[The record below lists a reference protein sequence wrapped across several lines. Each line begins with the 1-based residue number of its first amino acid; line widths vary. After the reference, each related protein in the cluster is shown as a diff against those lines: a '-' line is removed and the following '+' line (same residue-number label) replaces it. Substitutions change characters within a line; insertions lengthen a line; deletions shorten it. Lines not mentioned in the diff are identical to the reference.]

1 MTFSEAIKEYTDT
14 WGLVHPDQ
22 SHSSQNGLTYLAYS
36 LALKSYLGELMRGK
50 NRALF
55 NVAIKTCS
63 KRPGLVC
70 RVPGPEWGYQNS
82 IDDAIGVICGSWL
95 TLSTTG
101 LDVLYFGMNHFL
113 NVGPFKFKY
122 FYNTDCPDSQLDS
135 SGKKNWAA
143 WFGLFPIFRVLVS
156 WGSGFERTPFERFVF
171 AFDCLWSACFAKQSD
186 DTPLMMLFL
195 KLQAFGAYRLKAL
208 CTRILNMRK
217 ITYKKAFGI
226 YFGEA
231 HPLAKYFP
239 IKNPWGEK

>member
-36 LALKSYLGELMRGK
+36 VALKAYLGE
-50 NRALF
+50 F
-55 NVAIKTCS
+55 NQADQKDYEMAIKACS

-82 IDDAIGVICGSWL
+82 IDDLIGIICGSRI
-95 TLSTTG
+95 TLSATAI
-101 LDVLYFGMNHFL
+101 DVYYWGITHFL
-113 NVGPFKFKY
+113 KLGPFRLAY
-122 FYNTDCPDSQLDS
+122 YYNTDNPESQLES
-135 SGKKNWAA
+135 SGKKNWPAY
-143 WFGLFPIFRVLVS
+143 FGRFPLFRFFLNWSFSLP
-156 WGSGFERTPFERFVF
+156 RTRLERFVF
-171 AFDCLWSACFAKQSD
+171 AFDCLWTACFLKQTK

-195 KLQAFGAYRLKAL
+195 KLQAFGAYRLRAL

-226 YFGEA
+226 YFGEV

-239 IKNPWGEK
+239 IKNPWG